1 MSNPTPDVVATND
14 TAVSSLRRFALVGST
29 SLYGDALK
37 SLIERTVA
45 SSTVAI
51 VDEPVLDPDH
61 VDVILLD
68 VDLDRVTE
76 RRMQGLSDLLKKLAP
91 RPVLLISEWVH
102 TAVLQRLLR
111 DGAAGL
117 VLKSSRSETL
127 LDAIESVSSGKVW
140 LQRDVLAETFADS
153 SHGRRGCG
161 QADKIAQ
168 LTNRELEIIAV
179 AACGLTNKQMA
190 EKLHI
195 SEPTVRHHLNSIFS
209 KLQVAN
215 RGELIIFAF
224 RHRLADPADPSHLC

>member
-140 LQRDVLAETFADS
+140 LQRDVL
-153 SHGRRGCG
+153 
-161 QADKIAQ
+161 
-168 LTNRELEIIAV
+168 
-179 AACGLTNKQMA
+179 
-190 EKLHI
+190 
-195 SEPTVRHHLNSIFS
+195 
-209 KLQVAN
+209 
-215 RGELIIFAF
+215 
-224 RHRLADPADPSHLC
+224 